1 MSAASSAPPSSTPT
15 RPRLSAGVPG
25 CGGAFK
31 LSPED
36 FEVEELPAYLPSGEG
51 EHLFVRVEK
60 RGRDTREVVRALAA
74 ALGVPEGEVGVAGMK
89 DRQAVTRQWLSVP
102 ARAEGKLESFALEG
116 VRVLEARRHGNK
128 LRTGHLRGNR
138 FRLRLRDVR
147 DAGAA
152 RESFAQLVARGLP
165 NYFGEQRFGR
175 AGDNA
180 DLGRKLLLGERLPRR
195 PDRFQRKLYLS
206 AFQSRL
212 FNAALAARLEAGTFA
227 QALLGDVLRKED
239 TGGLFVCEAPE
250 VDGPRV
256 AAFEV
261 SPAGPLFGPKMPKAA
276 HAVAEAEAALLAAE
290 GVTLEDLKARG
301 GGETEGG
308 RRAYR
313 VRLGSPELGAEGAD
327 LWLSFELPRGSYATE
342 VLHELLKDA
351 APELAAA
358 GE

>member
-1 MSAASSAPPSSTPT
+1 VSADAGPGV
-15 RPRLSAGVPG
+15 RPRLTAGVPG

-51 EHLFVRVEK
+51 EHLFLWVEK
-60 RGRDTREVVRALAA
+60 RGRDTRELVRALAQA
-74 ALGVPEGEVGVAGMK
+74 AGVPEGEVGAAGMK

-102 ARAEGKLESFALEG
+102 ARTEAKLAGFALEG
-116 VRVLEARRHGNK
+116 VRVLHQARHGNK

-138 FRLRLRDVR
+138 FRLRLRDVK

-180 DLGRKLLLGERLPRR
+180 EQGRKLLLGERLARR

-212 FNAALAARLEAGTFA
+212 FNRALVQRLEAGTFA
-227 QALLGDVLRKED
+227 SALLGDVLRKEE

-261 SPAGPLFGPKMPKAA
+261 SPAGPMFGPKMTPAA
-276 HAVAEAEAALLAAE
+276 HGVAEAEAALLAGE
-290 GVTLEDLKARG
+290 GMTLSDFVRG
-301 GGETEGG
+301 GGETEGT
-308 RRAYR
+308 RRPYR
-313 VRLGSPELGAEGAD
+313 VRLGNPELTPEGED
-327 LWLSFELPRGSYATE
+327 LLLAFELPRGAYATE
-342 VLHELLKDA
+342 VLAELLK
-351 APELAAA
+351 E
-358 GE
+358 G